1 MRNFLRDCSF
11 IGPALPEPFVQF
23 ELETELA
30 KANLLPMTTGV
41 EGREL
46 QALWDMYR
54 RKLRELISGGP
65 RRVRNHVIEPLLQRL
80 GYERI
85 SDACDIT
92 TREGLE
98 DGGAVLTASDGT
110 TLRVWC
116 TEYNEDLDAPSRRGA
131 AYRFSNLQVARRVLK
146 AQQERVALLT
156 NGTELRIIILDL
168 ARTDSE
174 IIIRIDPA
182 WKDKRANDPLD
193 SFLLLLALG
202 SPAGVRAIP
211 ELVDKARLQQARV
224 TKELRRQ
231 AREAVEGFLQEVLN
245 HPDNQEKLGDL
256 AARHS
261 LAHELWREALIV
273 VYRLLFVLKL
283 EATDDPARSFK
294 FSTSTL
300 WRNTFSPTTALPK
313 FVRRLLDEGT
323 PSGNLIE
330 QSVRKLFEMFVNGLE
345 CSELHVRPL
354 GGTLFGREATPL
366 LSDLKWGERGVA
378 CLLDRLLWTSP
389 KRNSQGRER
398 VHYGSLDVE
407 DLGRV
412 YEALLELEPGVATE
426 DMCRLRRRKLE
437 VVVPV
442 VQGGRYR
449 PADASANA
457 VQDASDE
464 ETEEEPEEEEAEAEE
479 PTRGRGT
486 KVEWI
491 EHILAG
497 HFYLRVGLGRKA
509 SGSYYTPQS
518 FVKFLVQQTLE
529 PMVAARSPKE
539 DPQPAEILKIK
550 ILDPAMG
557 SGHFLVEACRFLG
570 GKLYEATRLC
580 DERLAQATRTLEAA
594 QNDEIR
600 AQAVRE
606 VADYGH
612 RLAAFLPPEA
622 KLPGY
627 LPSRAPE
634 AGESSGISQ
643 KQAEAICRRLVAI
656 HCLYGVDKNPLG
668 VELAKVALWLESH
681 SEGFPLTFLDH
692 RLVLGDS
699 ITGPF
704 FNHLLTYPGSK
715 QPMNDLLTQGLRE
728 KFTTA
733 LTDAIALVQD
743 IESTLCST
751 MPDFEAK
758 ASLREEMEAKV
769 APFKVVAA
777 AWAGGAMLG
786 EGCNDVA
793 YAELV
798 RTVAN
803 TGGLVDRFEDERL
816 RKMIGYGFGVERL
829 DENSAVVLNSLKE
842 GRYTT
847 ALPFDLTFP
856 DVFFGNTDVSTRG
869 GFDVVLGNPPWDT
882 VTSKEKEWFSSF
894 DFSVLDAATK
904 ADRESIQERILGE
917 EGNAEAFRKYL
928 AGFERQKEVFD
939 ALYRYQKVRVGG
951 DLAGR
956 FLDLFRV
963 FMERNSQLLSQS
975 GSTGVVV
982 PSAFHANEGATG
994 VRDLYLHRMRLR
1006 LCYSFENRKKLFEIH
1021 RSFKF
1026 AVIVAD
1032 AGGQTDVI
1040 SCAFYLHDDEWLF
1053 TDVPDRPRLSY
1064 NLAFIKKTGGEY
1076 LAFPEIQQ
1084 RIDADICQT
1093 CYDNA
1098 PLAKDYCSE
1107 SGIVLSVELNMTK
1120 DAWRFSPLPTG
1131 IDFRSPERR
1140 STLVNDGYLLL
1151 VEGKTFWQF
1160 DDMWGDPPRNSV
1172 ALERLATKAD
1182 FIKAAGYF
1190 RFGFR
1195 DVSSATNERT
1205 AVFALH
1211 PPGVVFAH
1219 SVLAPERMPFAR
1231 PTWKALFVIGVANTL
1246 VFDYLARLRAGSH
1259 LSLFIFES
1267 LPLASAPAKFI
1278 AHASLRLT
1286 CNHEGYAAL
1295 WSEQLGDIWREPH
1308 STVPTWPVLNNK
1320 DRRWQVRSAVDAIV
1334 ARSYGLSRDQY
1345 AHVLSTFNHTEWPD
1359 TPNRCLSFFDEI
1371 QENGL
1376 ENFTRAYDPYF
1387 DVPLSESLPE
1397 RAINIPMPAATE
1409 DNKQH
1414 TFAFTDAT
1422 IGPGGLT
1429 ALAPADGNEEAFR
1442 RLRALLANRRQI
1454 TNADAQSALGCTAAQ
1469 SRLILKRLVE
1479 EHYAVIEGRG
1489 RSTRYIA
1496 VSSTE
1501 VADAHPAGRP
1511 N

>member
-11 IGPALPEPFVQF
+11 IGPAFPEPFVQF

-30 KANLLPMTTGV
+30 KANLLPTTTGAQ
-41 EGREL
+41 GREL

-85 SDACDIT
+85 SDAGDIT
-92 TREGLE
+92 TREGPE

-110 TLRVWC
+110 NLRLWF
-116 TEYNEDLDAPSRRGA
+116 TEYNEDLDAPTRRGA

-146 AQQERVALLT
+146 AQQERVGLLT

-245 HPDNQEKLGDL
+245 DPDNQEKLGDL
-256 AARHS
+256 ASRHA

-378 CLLDRLLWTSP
+378 WLLDRLLWTSP
-389 KRNSQGRER
+389 KHNSQGRER

-412 YEALLELEPGVATE
+412 YEALLELEPGVAIE

-437 VVVPV
+437 VVLPV
-442 VQGGRYR
+442 AQGERYR
-449 PADASANA
+449 PANASTNA
-457 VQDASDE
+457 VQDVSDE
-464 ETEEEPEEEEAEAEE
+464 EEVEVEVEEEGEAEE

-486 KVEWI
+486 RVEWI
-491 EHILAG
+491 ENIPVG
-497 HFYLRVGLGRKA
+497 QFYLRVGLGRKA

-529 PMVAARSPKE
+529 PIVAARSTKE

-550 ILDPAMG
+550 VLDPAMG

-570 GKLYEATRLC
+570 AKLYEAARLC
-580 DERLAQATRTLEAA
+580 DERLAQSTRTLEAA

-606 VADYGH
+606 VADYGQ

-622 KLPGY
+622 RLPGY

-692 RLVLGDS
+692 RLVIGDS

-704 FNHLLTYPGSK
+704 FGHLLTYPGNK
-715 QPMNDLLTQGLRE
+715 RPMNDLLTQGLRE
-728 KFTTA
+728 KFSAA
-733 LTDAIALVQD
+733 LADAITLVQQ

-758 ASLREEMEAKV
+758 ARLRDQMETRV

-777 AWAGGAMLG
+777 AWAGGVMLG
-786 EGCNDVA
+786 KECDDDA
-793 YAELV
+793 YAELI
-798 RTVAN
+798 RIVAS
-803 TGGLVDRFEDERL
+803 TGNLPDRIENVRL
-816 RKMIGYGFGVERL
+816 RDMIGQGL
-829 DENSAVVLNSLKE
+829 SLKHSPDRSSE
-842 GRYTT
+842 LLEHLKRGRCSP
-847 ALPFDLTFP
+847 ALPFDLHFAE
-856 DVFFGNTDVSTRG
+856 VFFLNGGINPSR
-869 GFDVVLGNPPWDT
+869 GFDVVLGNPPWDRMLPAD
-882 VTSKEKEWFSSF
+882 KEFF
-894 DFSVLDAATK
+894 AGYDFSILEVRNKRKRTEVQRTLLENPALRSAYSSYLQQFRGTERVLERMYSHQVVEIEGERTIGKQDA
-904 ADRESIQERILGE
+904 
-917 EGNAEAFRKYL
+917 
-928 AGFERQKEVFD
+928 
-939 ALYRYQKVRVGG
+939 
-951 DLAGR
+951 
-956 FLDLFRV
+956 FRV
-963 FMERNSQLLSQS
+963 FLERNAQLLRAA
-975 GSTGVVV
+975 GYTGVVV
-982 PSAFHANEGATG
+982 PSGFHTNEGATG
-994 VRDLYLHRMRLR
+994 VRQLYLRSMRLDC
-1006 LCYSFENRKKLFEIH
+1006 CYSFENRRQIFEIH

-1026 AVIVAD
+1026 AVLVAFRSGPT
-1032 AGGQTDVI
+1032 ATV

-1053 TDVPDRPRLSY
+1053 AETRDREPLTYTLDFVYR
-1064 NLAFIKKTGGEY
+1064 TGGEY
-1076 LAFPEIQQ
+1076 LSLLELRSASELETIQ
-1084 RIDADICQT
+1084 ACF
-1093 CYDNA
+1093 DNGE
-1098 PLAKDYCSE
+1098 PFSSFCHRVHITL
-1107 SGIVLSVELNMTK
+1107 GRELNTS
-1120 DAWRFSPLPTG
+1120 DDQDRLVPTRSVLPIG
-1131 IDFRSPERR
+1131 RDPRDPGNIAE
-1140 STLVNDGYLLL
+1140 LVAMGYL
-1151 VEGKTFWQF
+1151 VVHEGKTFWHF
-1160 DDMWGDPPRNSV
+1160 TDHWEAPPESLVPLSYIRQRSSW
-1172 ALERLATKAD
+1172 LRSSQYYRL
-1182 FIKAAGYF
+1182 
-1190 RFGFR
+1190 GFR
-1195 DVSSATNERT
+1195 KVASSTNERT
-1205 AVFALH
+1205 L
-1211 PPGVVFAH
+1211 VVCL
-1219 SVLAPERMPFAR
+1219 LAPGCVTVDSVYSELNPQSRA
-1231 PTWKALFVIGVANTL
+1231 TADALILATASSSFVSDWCCRQLVSAN
-1246 VFDYLARLRAGSH
+1246 VN
-1259 LSLFIFES
+1259 LFI
-1267 LPLASAPAKFI
+1267 LNRVPIAKVTCGGFLS
-1278 AHASLRLT
+1278 HAGLRLT
-1286 CNHEGYAAL
+1286 ANHAGYEPL
-1295 WSEQLGDIWREPH
+1295 WREQLADNWRELRP
-1308 STVPTWPVLNNK
+1308 PFTWPVLENE
-1320 DRRWQVRSAVDAIV
+1320 DARWALRAAVDALI
-1334 ARSYGLSRDQY
+1334 AEGFGLSRDQY
-1345 AHVLSTFNHTEWPD
+1345 QRSSV
-1359 TPNRCLSFFDEI
+1359 
-1371 QENGL
+1371 
-1376 ENFTRAYDPYF
+1376 
-1387 DVPLSESLPE
+1387 
-1397 RAINIPMPAATE
+1397 
-1409 DNKQH
+1409 
-1414 TFAFTDAT
+1414 
-1422 IGPGGLT
+1422 
-1429 ALAPADGNEEAFR
+1429 ALATKVTTA
-1442 RLRALLANRRQI
+1442 RLSCAWRCM
-1454 TNADAQSALGCTAAQ
+1454 TN
-1469 SRLILKRLVE
+1469 
-1479 EHYAVIEGRG
+1479 
-1489 RSTRYIA
+1489 
-1496 VSSTE
+1496 
-1501 VADAHPAGRP
+1501 
-1511 N
+1511 